1 MSEEV
6 DDISPNRQ
14 QQKLI
19 ENTEGLYLV
28 NAGAGTGKTFTITHR
43 YIEILEDA
51 EPEDIFLATFTRN
64 AADEMAE
71 RIVAESS
78 YQASD
83 IWDAPISTFHSHCQK
98 ILERNGFSAPQE
110 IGIDDSIEDIDVLE
124 SQIRERQEF
133 DRFMNRFIDRNPE
146 YSNFYRIAR
155 SYDSFLDLIKSL
167 ASKGI
172 IPEKEGW
179 YHDTEKFLDGD
190 KEEFL
195 ELFEKANR
203 PQQSNN
209 GQRQSDLR
217 SRLYSY
223 TYKNFPDDAP
233 SEEEVRGG
241 YGTKSV
247 RKDFGEKAFEEDR
260 EELKAFVHDL
270 YFEYVRYC
278 LSRNYLNFSF
288 LMMFAYVL
296 LREDDY
302 VRRRESF
309 EYMMID
315 EFQDTNP
322 LQFKLALL
330 LAERPN
336 IAVVGD
342 WKQSIY
348 SFQYAS
354 VENIQEFRQRLQDFR
369 SELNQGVERVS
380 FSVDK
385 VEEIKLR
392 KNYRSTQ
399 DILDYAEQSLQLPA
413 NRHENVDEQDVT
425 GLESEIENQESSI
438 EKFVA
443 EEEVE
448 AVLTQILEIVDN
460 DDYRYGEEGRKL
472 DYQDIAVLTRTRGF
486 GLELQEK
493 AREHGI
499 PVAYEGGVELFKTNP
514 AILLLAW
521 LRILNNR
528 HSRKGWAVVLEE
540 AGYRLEEAEKIL
552 EEEEED
558 YSYPEDMLEFR
569 ERLEDLDLVS
579 TVAETVFRRYGYSNA
594 FTDKIKEVLSEIYTS
609 SYMNFG
615 ELIQFIEENIEE
627 NEIYEVDSS
636 KNRNTV
642 KIQTIHAAKG
652 LEYPAVFISDVNQG
666 KFPSKNSDSKCIT
679 YRDPVGLRQKKV
691 YRNGGLAFEYDNW
704 RTEILM
710 KCLSGD
716 YDEERRLIYVAMT
729 RAEQHLFITAEKDRE
744 STFFEGLSGD
754 PSLLEADVEDVE
766 VEYEDLEVFE
776 IEAPGGESRA
786 ELRSVHSELDLVEGD
801 KEKGN
806 GVHEFAEAYVKGED
820 VEASNSR
827 EEEVKEFID
836 SLEGELRPEEHV
848 KVPVGDGRVYEGI
861 IDLLH
866 ITGEEVEV
874 IDYKTDSHPEN
885 MEEYERQLDYY
896 RQGLERIYDRPV
908 KTRILK
914 LD

>member
-1 MSEEV
+1 MTEEE
-6 DDISPNRQ
+6 INPNPQ

-19 ENTEGLYLV
+19 DNTEGLYLV

-43 YIEILEDA
+43 YIEILEEA

-71 RIVAESS
+71 RIVSESD

-83 IWDAPISTFHSHCQK
+83 IWDAPISTFHSHCQNV
-98 ILERNGFSAPQE
+98 LERNGFSAPQE
-110 IGIDDSIEDIDVLE
+110 IGIEDSIEDIDVLE

-133 DRFMNRFIDRNPE
+133 ERFMNRFIENNPE
-146 YSNFYRIAR
+146 YSNFYRISR
-155 SYDSFLDLIKSL
+155 KYDNFLHLIKSL

-179 YHDTEKFLDGD
+179 YRDTEAFLDGD

-195 ELFEKANR
+195 ELFEEANR
-203 PQQSNN
+203 PRQSSN
-209 GQRQSDLR
+209 GQKQSDLR
-217 SRLYSY
+217 NRLYSWK
-223 TYKNFPDDAP
+223 YKNFPNDAP
-233 SEEEVRGG
+233 EEEEVRGG

-247 RKDFGEKAFEEDR
+247 RKDFGEKAFKEDR

-296 LREDDY
+296 LRENDY

-309 EYMMID
+309 DYMMID

-330 LAERPN
+330 LADRPN
-336 IAVVGD
+336 IAAVGD

-354 VENIQEFRQRLQDFR
+354 VENIQEFRQRLKEFR
-369 SELNQGVERVS
+369 EELNHDLERVS
-380 FSVDK
+380 FPVDD
-385 VEEIKLR
+385 VEEIRLT

-399 DILDYAEQSLQLPA
+399 DILDYAGQSLSLPA
-413 NRHENVDEQDVT
+413 NKYEELDEQDVE
-425 GLESEIENQESSI
+425 GLESMIENQESSI

-448 AVLTQILEIVDN
+448 SVLTKILEIVDN
-460 DDYRYGEEGRKL
+460 EDYLYGDEERKL
-472 DYQDIAVLTRTRGF
+472 DFEDVAVLTRTRGF

-493 AREHGI
+493 AREYGI

-521 LRILNNR
+521 LRILNNE
-528 HSRKGWAVVLEE
+528 HSRKGWAVVLER

-552 EEEEED
+552 EEEEEE
-558 YSYPEDMLEFR
+558 YSYPEDMIEFR
-569 ERLEDLDLVS
+569 ERLEGFDSVS
-579 TVAETVFRRYGYSNA
+579 AVGETVFRRYGYSNA
-594 FTDKIKEVLSEIYTS
+594 FTDKITEVLSDVFTS
-609 SYMNFG
+609 SYMNLG
-615 ELIQFIEENIEE
+615 ELIQFMEENIEE

-636 KNRNTV
+636 ENRNTV
-642 KIQTIHAAKG
+642 EIQTIHAAKG

-666 KFPSKNSDSKCIT
+666 KFPSKNSDSKAVT
-679 YRDPVGLRQKKV
+679 YQDPVGLRQRKV

-716 YDEERRLIYVAMT
+716 YDEERRLMYVAMT
-729 RAEQHLFITAEKDRE
+729 RAEQHLIVTAERERE
-744 STFFEGLSGD
+744 STFFQGLSGD
-754 PSLLEADVEDVE
+754 PKLLEADLKEVDVDK
-766 VEYEDLEVFE
+766 EDLELFE
-776 IEAPGGESRA
+776 VEAPEDSSP

-801 KEKGN
+801 SEN
-806 GVHEFAEAYVKGED
+806 GKKVHEFAERYVNGEE
-820 VEASNSR
+820 VEASTSE

-836 SLEGELRPEEHV
+836 SLDGELEAEKPV
-848 KVPVGDGRVYEGI
+848 KISRDGRTYEGVV
-861 IDLLH
+861 DLLVKQ
-866 ITGEEVEV
+866 EEKVLV
-874 IDYKTDSHPEN
+874 VDYKTGSHPVN
-885 MEEYERQLDYY
+885 MEEYERQLELY
-896 RQGLERIYDRPV
+896 REGLEDVFVRPV
-908 KTRILK
+908 EARILD
-914 LD
+914 LS

>member
-1 MSEEV
+1 MTEE
-6 DDISPNRQ
+6 INPNTQ

-19 ENTEGLYLV
+19 DNTEGLYLV

-43 YIEILEDA
+43 YIEILEDV
-51 EPEDIFLATFTRN
+51 EPDDIFLATFTRN

-71 RIVAESS
+71 RIVSESS
-78 YQASD
+78 YEASD

-98 ILERNGFSAPQE
+98 ILERNGFSVPEE

-133 DRFMNRFIDRNPE
+133 DRFMNRFIENNPE

-155 SYDSFLDLIKSL
+155 TYENFLHLIKSL

-179 YHDTEKFLDGD
+179 YRDTEKYLDGD
-190 KEEFL
+190 QEEFR
-195 ELFEKANR
+195 ELFKEANKPR
-203 PQQSNN
+203 ESSN
-209 GQRQSDLR
+209 GKKQSDLR

-223 TYKNFPDDAP
+223 RYKNFPEDAP
-233 SEEEVRGG
+233 DEQEVRGG

-247 RKDFGEKAFEEDR
+247 RKDFCDKAFEEDR
-260 EELKAFVHDL
+260 KELKAFVHDL

-296 LREDDY
+296 LRENDY
-302 VRRRESF
+302 VRKQESF

-330 LAERPN
+330 LADRPN

-354 VENIQEFRQRLQDFR
+354 VENIQDFR
-369 SELNQGVERVS
+369 ERLKEFKGELNQDRERVG
-380 FSVDK
+380 FPVEDVD
-385 VEEIKLR
+385 EIELR
-392 KNYRSTQ
+392 TNYRSSQ
-399 DILDYAEQSLQLPA
+399 DILDYAEQSLGLPA
-413 NRHENVDEQDVT
+413 NQYENVDEKEVT
-425 GLESEIENQESSI
+425 GLESGIDNQDSRI

-448 AVLTQILEIVDN
+448 AVLTKILEVVDN
-460 DDYRYGEEGRKL
+460 DDYRYGSDESKL
-472 DYQDIAVLTRTRGF
+472 DYRDIAVLTRTRGF

-521 LRILNNR
+521 LRILNNER
-528 HSRKGWAVVLEE
+528 SRKGWTVILEE

-552 EEEEED
+552 DPDEKD
-558 YSYPEDMLEFR
+558 YDIPKDMQEFR
-569 ERLEDLDLVS
+569 ERLEGLDSVS
-579 TVAETVFRRYGYSNA
+579 AVARTVFHRYGYSNA
-594 FTDKIKEVLSEIYTS
+594 FTDKIIEVLSNVFTS
-609 SYMNFG
+609 SYMNLG

-636 KNRNTV
+636 RNRNTV

-666 KFPSKNSDSKCIT
+666 KFPSKNSDSKAVT
-679 YRDPVGLRQKKV
+679 YQDPVGLRQRKV
-691 YRNGGLAFEYDNW
+691 YMNGGLAFEYDNW

-716 YDEERRLIYVAMT
+716 YDEERRLMYVAMT
-729 RAEQHLFITAEKDRE
+729 RAEQHLFVTSEEGRE

-754 PSLLEADVEDVE
+754 PELLEAGVEDVE
-766 VEYEDLEVFE
+766 VEAEDLELFDVE
-776 IEAPGGESRA
+776 VPETGTV
-786 ELRSVHSELDLVEGD
+786 ELRSVHSDMDVVEGD
-801 KEKGN
+801 KEKGKKL
-806 GVHEFAEAYVKGED
+806 HEFAEAYVNGES
-820 VEASNSR
+820 VEPSDQR
-827 EEEVKEFID
+827 EIEVKKFID
-836 SLEGELRPEEHV
+836 SLEGELEAEKPV
-848 KVPVGDGRVYEGI
+848 KIPVDGKVYEGV
-861 IDLLH
+861 IDLIH
-866 ITGEEVEV
+866 KTDEKVEV
-874 IDYKTDSHPEN
+874 IDYKTDSNPDN
-885 MEEYERQLDYY
+885 MDEYREQVECY
-896 RQGLERIYDRPV
+896 RKGLEEMFERPV
-908 KTRILK
+908 EKRIVC

>member
-1 MSEEV
+1 MTEEE
-6 DDISPNRQ
+6 INPNPQ

-19 ENTEGLYLV
+19 DNTEGLYLV

-43 YIEILEDA
+43 YIEILEEA

-71 RIVAESS
+71 RIVSESD

-110 IGIDDSIEDIDVLE
+110 LGIEDSIEDIDVLE

-133 DRFMNRFIDRNPE
+133 DRFMNRFIENNPE
-146 YSNFYRIAR
+146 YSSFYRISR
-155 SYDSFLDLIKSL
+155 TYDSFLHLIKSL

-179 YHDTEKFLDGD
+179 YRDTEEFLDGD

-195 ELFEKANR
+195 ELFEEANR
-203 PQQSNN
+203 PRQSSN
-209 GQRQSDLR
+209 GQKQSDLR
-217 SRLYSY
+217 NRLYSWK
-223 TYKNFPDDAP
+223 YKNFPDDAP
-233 SEEEVRGG
+233 EEEEVRGG

-260 EELKAFVHDL
+260 EELKVFVHDL

-296 LREDDY
+296 LRENNY
-302 VRRRESF
+302 VRKRESF
-309 EYMMID
+309 DYMMID

-330 LAERPN
+330 LADRPN
-336 IAVVGD
+336 IAAVGD

-354 VENIQEFRQRLQDFR
+354 VENIQEFRQRLKEFKR
-369 SELNQGVERVS
+369 ELNQDRERVS
-380 FSVDK
+380 FSVDD
-385 VEEIKLR
+385 VEEIKLTR
-392 KNYRSTQ
+392 NYRSSQ
-399 DILDYAEQSLQLPA
+399 DILDYAEQSLSLPA
-413 NRHENVDEQDVT
+413 NKYEEVDEEDVE
-425 GLESEIENQESSI
+425 GLESMVENQESSI

-448 AVLTQILEIVDN
+448 AVLTKILEVVDSDN
-460 DDYRYGEEGRKL
+460 YLYGEEERKL
-472 DYQDIAVLTRTRGF
+472 DFEDIAVLTRTRGF

-493 AREHGI
+493 AREYGI

-521 LRILNNR
+521 LRILNNE
-528 HSRKGWAVVLEE
+528 HSRKGWAVVLER

-552 EEEEED
+552 EEEEEE

-569 ERLEDLDLVS
+569 ERLEGLDSVS
-579 TVAETVFRRYGYSNA
+579 AVAETVFRRYGYSNA
-594 FTDKIKEVLSEIYTS
+594 FTDKITEVLSDVFTS
-609 SYMNFG
+609 SYMNLG
-615 ELIQFIEENIEE
+615 ELIQFMEENIEE
-627 NEIYEVDSS
+627 SEIYEVDSS
-636 KNRNTV
+636 ENRNTV

-666 KFPSKNSDSKCIT
+666 KFPSKNSDSKAVT
-679 YRDPVGLRQKKV
+679 YKDPVGLRQRKI

-716 YDEERRLIYVAMT
+716 YDEERRLMYVAMT
-729 RAEQHLFITAEKDRE
+729 RAEQHLFLTAERERE
-744 STFFEGLSGD
+744 STFFKGLSGD
-754 PSLLEADVEDVE
+754 PELLEADLREVE
-766 VEYEDLEVFE
+766 VDTEDLELFE
-776 IEAPGGESRA
+776 VEAPDVDRG

-801 KEKGN
+801 REN
-806 GVHEFAEAYVKGED
+806 GKQVHEFAERYVNGED
-820 VEASNSR
+820 VEASTSE

-836 SLEGELRPEEHV
+836 SLEGELEAERPV
-848 KVPVGDGRVYEGI
+848 KISKDGATYEGVV
-861 IDLLH
+861 DLLVKQDDRVL
-866 ITGEEVEV
+866 IV
-874 IDYKTDSHPEN
+874 DYKTGSHPGN
-885 MEEYERQLDYY
+885 MEQYERQLELY
-896 RQGLERIYDRPV
+896 REGLEDVFDRPV
-908 KTRILK
+908 RSKVLEVG
-914 LD
+914 